1 MRITPEQAADGPLSF
16 ARAMRLDRFHKAVLI
31 IVNAETAPDLS
42 LDRREEVQTVTQT
55 LLEVLEDLFHLQM
68 SFFFTLSAS
77 ARCCT
82 KGVKYRSNTF
92 MASVPENLKLH
103 ETLTKESKR

>member
-42 LDRREEVQTVTQT
+42 LDRREEVPAVTQT

-68 SFFFTLSAS
+68 SFFFHTQRFRAL
-77 ARCCT
+77 
-82 KGVKYRSNTF
+82 
-92 MASVPENLKLH
+92 LH
-103 ETLTKESKR
+103 EGRKVSQQYLHGIRA